1 MKIDLTDFKNLLGL
15 KFTYLTVSRI
25 FLLFLQIIFNGID
38 FYMNTIDLVFAI
50 LLLWSAYRGYTK
62 GFIVQLATL
71 AALLL
76 GILGA
81 VLFSDFTSGLIIQ
94 KFEVSGQYLPILSFA
109 LTFIVI
115 VIAVHFLAKMLNKLL
130 DAIALGIVNRLLGVL
145 FSVLKVAFIVSII
158 LVLVNKADNKYNFI
172 PDETKENSLLYNPL
186 SNFAPMVFPYLNFDA
201 IKEKFEEE
209 KAEYSTKV

>member
-1 MKIDLTDFKNLLGL
+1 
-15 KFTYLTVSRI
+15 
-25 FLLFLQIIFNGID
+25 
-38 FYMNTIDLVFAI
+38 MNTIDLVFAI
-50 LLLWSAYRGYTK
+50 LLLWAAYRGLTK

-81 VLFSDFTSGLIIQ
+81 VMFSDFTSELIIK
-94 KFEVSGQYLPILSFA
+94 KFDVSGQYLPIISFA
-109 LTFIVI
+109 VTFIAI
-115 VIAVHFLAKMLNKLL
+115 VIAVHILAKALNKLI

-158 LVLVNKADNKYNFI
+158 LVLVNKADSKYKFI

-186 SNFAPMVFPYLNFDA
+186 SNFAPMIFPYLNFEK
-201 IKEKFEEE
+201 IKEKIEEDPLNQGI
-209 KAEYSTKV
+209 KI

>member
-1 MKIDLTDFKNLLGL
+1 
-15 KFTYLTVSRI
+15 
-25 FLLFLQIIFNGID
+25 
-38 FYMNTIDLVFAI
+38 MNTVDLVFAI
-50 LLLWSAYRGYTK
+50 LLLWSAYRGFTK

-81 VLFSDFTSGLIIQ
+81 VLFSDFTSDLIIK

-109 LTFIVI
+109 VTFIVI
-115 VIAVHFLAKMLNKLL
+115 VIAVHLLAKMLNKLI

-145 FSVLKVAFIVSII
+145 FSLLKTAFIVSII
-158 LVLVNKADNKYNFI
+158 LVLINKADNRFNFI
-172 PDETKENSLLYNPL
+172 PNETKENSLLYKPL
-186 SNFAPMVFPYLNFDA
+186 SNFAPMIFPYLNFDK

-209 KAEYSTKV
+209 KSNIGVNA